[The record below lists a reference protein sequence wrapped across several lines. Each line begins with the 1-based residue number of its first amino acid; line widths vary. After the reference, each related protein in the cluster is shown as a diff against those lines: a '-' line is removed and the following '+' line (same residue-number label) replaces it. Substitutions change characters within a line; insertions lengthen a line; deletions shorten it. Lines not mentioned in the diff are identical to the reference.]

1 MPMFSVM
8 IPVYNM
14 EKYLNRCI
22 DSIINQSYNDIE
34 VILVDDGSQDSSPK
48 ICDEYALEYSFIRVI
63 HKKNEGL
70 LMARRTAIR
79 EAQGEYFVFL
89 DADDYLS
96 NSYFKSLESV
106 IKKEKCDLI
115 FFGYNLVDSRDNIIR
130 SVIDIYKNTRFGID
144 DKDQLLLDLISDKI
158 TYMWQ
163 KVVQRDC
170 VDIENTYYEF
180 KDVKDGEDILQSIA
194 IISKIKKAVYLNKA
208 LYNYRC
214 LLNSMSKDIDANYLI
229 QFIRVRGLVGKALR
243 TNDVNTEFY
252 QRIMYTARRIF
263 WHYHRARMPFGEYK
277 KLWNYLLESE
287 LYSTANRFISQNMKD
302 QMVEWFLSPQLFYAA
317 RCLSKIYFMK
327 RYILEKI
334 SKWGDKS

>member
-1 MPMFSVM
+1 MSMPMFSVM

-34 VILVDDGSQDSSPK
+34 VILVDDGSQDASSK

-79 EAQGEYFVFL
+79 EAKGEYFVFL
-89 DADDYLS
+89 DADDYLAD
-96 NSYFKSLESV
+96 SYFESLEAV

-130 SVIDIYKNTRFGID
+130 SVMDIYQKTRFDIE
-144 DKDQLLLDLISDKI
+144 DKDQLLLDLICDKI

-180 KDVKDGEDILQSIA
+180 RDVRDGEDILQSIA

-208 LYNYRC
+208 LYNYRY

-243 TNDVNTEFY
+243 TNDVNKEFY

-263 WHYHRARMPFGEYK
+263 WHYHRARMSFGEYK
-277 KLWNYLLESE
+277 RLWNYLLESE
-287 LYSTANRFISQNMKD
+287 LYSTANSFIPNNIKD
-302 QMVEWFLSPQLFYAA
+302 KVVEWVLSPQLFYVA

-327 RYILEKI
+327 RCILEKI
-334 SKWGDKS
+334 SK